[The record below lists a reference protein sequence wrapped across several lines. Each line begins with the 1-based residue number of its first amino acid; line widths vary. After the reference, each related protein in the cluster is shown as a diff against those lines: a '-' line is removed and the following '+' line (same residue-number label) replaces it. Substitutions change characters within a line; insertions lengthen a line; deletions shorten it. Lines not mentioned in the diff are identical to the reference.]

1 MRNLL
6 IATSISALVTA
17 PVIWH
22 HWSAIFAYYYRFH
35 ATGPDKHIRAT
46 LFKTASPIAS
56 LSYYPRTV
64 ALHDVGA
71 AFFILAAGLIAIVLI
86 WKKSIAFNASRRA
99 ISELLF
105 VLVCAIVPW
114 AVLTWD
120 ADKNA
125 AVGCILVAP
134 VVWIVILALQ
144 SLLAMPES
152 PNQKRIGLTLAAIA
166 LITGVA
172 IQTISYG
179 RHSEFTRRRRQTL
192 RIPDLYDHIDSI
204 ARKRHWTHPRIAN
217 NSFADFLFP
226 SAINVSV
233 YERHHHLLGA
243 QEVLAT
249 DLTSVSPAQT
259 IEDLSHSDFALIAW
273 PRVERSV
280 QSPFQKSMEA
290 QRGEIDAYCA
300 SHFKKIEESRVNGF
314 DVTLFVRH

>member
-1 MRNLL
+1 

-56 LSYYPRTV
+56 LGYYPRTI
-64 ALHDVGA
+64 ALHDLGP
-71 AFFILAAGLIAIVLI
+71 AFFILAAALMAIVLL
-86 WKKSIAFNASRRA
+86 WKKSISFKSSRRA
-99 ISELLF
+99 IAEMLF
-105 VLVCAIVPW
+105 VLACALVPW

-134 VVWIVILALQ
+134 IIWLVILVLQ
-144 SLLAMPES
+144 GLFAIPGTIRKWRVEHLLA
-152 PNQKRIGLTLAAIA
+152 AAA
-166 LITGVA
+166 LITGMA
-172 IQTISYG
+172 IQIISYG
-179 RHSEFTRRRRQTL
+179 GHSEFTRSRAQTL
-192 RIPDLYDHIDSI
+192 RVLDLYDRIDSI
-204 ARKRHWTHPRIAN
+204 AQQRRLDHPFIAN

-226 SAINVSV
+226 SAINDSI
-233 YERHHHLLGA
+233 YERRHHLLGA
-243 QEVLAT
+243 QESLAT

-259 IEDLSHSDFALIAW
+259 IDDLSHSDFALIAW

-280 QSPFQKSMEA
+280 QSPFQRSMEA
-290 QRGEIDAYCA
+290 QRTEIDVYCA
-300 SHFKKIEESRVNGF
+300 VHFRKVEEIRANGF
-314 DVTLFVRH
+314 DVTLFARN

>member
-6 IATSISALVTA
+6 VATGISALVTA

-35 ATGPDKHIRAT
+35 ATGLDKHIRAA

-56 LSYYPRTV
+56 LSFYPRTV
-64 ALHDVGA
+64 ALHNLGP
-71 AFFILAAGLIAIVLI
+71 AFFILAAGLIAIILI
-86 WKKSIAFNASRRA
+86 SKKSIVLNAPHRA

-105 VLVCAIVPW
+105 VLACAIIPW

-134 VVWIVILALQ
+134 VMWIVILMLQ
-144 SLLAMPES
+144 SLLTIPGSANRWRVGPM
-152 PNQKRIGLTLAAIA
+152 LATIA

-172 IQTISYG
+172 TQTISYS
-179 RHSEFTRRRRQTL
+179 RHSEFTRSRGQTL
-192 RIPDLYDHIDSI
+192 RILDLYDHIDSI
-204 ARKRHWTHPRIAN
+204 ARQNGWANPTIAN

-226 SAINVSV
+226 SAINVYI
-233 YERHHHLLGA
+233 YERHHRMLGA

-249 DLTSVSPAQT
+249 DLTSVSPAET
-259 IEDLSHSDFALIAW
+259 IDDLSHSDFALIAW
-273 PRVERSV
+273 PLVKRSV

-290 QRGEIDAYCA
+290 QRAEIDAYCA
-300 SHFKKIEESRVNGF
+300 SHFRKIDEIRANGF
-314 DVTLFVRH
+314 DLTLFARN